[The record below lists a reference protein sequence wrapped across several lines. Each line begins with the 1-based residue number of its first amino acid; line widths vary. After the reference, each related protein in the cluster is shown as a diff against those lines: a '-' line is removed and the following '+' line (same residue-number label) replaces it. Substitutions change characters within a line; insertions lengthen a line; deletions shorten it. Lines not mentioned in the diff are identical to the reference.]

1 MESANMIFYW
11 DRSMVPD
18 KTVGINRPETVFTYM
33 EIRTVL
39 VMDTAVPLTHKIPK
53 TEAEKITKCDNF
65 VLEIEKIWKLNN
77 VSAYPLVIAA
87 EGLVTENLLKYLE
100 NII

>member
-1 MESANMIFYW
+1 
-11 DRSMVPD
+11 MVPD
-18 KTVGINRPETVFTYM
+18 KTVGINKPETVFTYM
-33 EIRTVL
+33 EIRTAL
-39 VMDTAVPLTHKIPK
+39 VIDTAVPLNHNLAKS
-53 TEAEKITKCDNF
+53 EAEKITKCDNF

-77 VSAYPLVIAA
+77 VCAYPLVISA